1 MLTRG
6 RNRDKACW
14 KCLNYQ
20 EPDSNLFT
28 NTWIGQQNDQNKTI
42 SSKYVI
48 YRWSIATLVFL
59 FLVYSLTSRLLN
71 SSAWWKYFLYLT
83 SWARVLAVLHYVT
96 EAVLV
101 TFKWRSQSND
111 STTRSRLLS
120 SYASTETRL
129 PRSHRLNWVMANIN
143 YDTAAL
149 CTIVYWVF
157 LYDEEHTLDVDNISG
172 HILISLINTV
182 DIFVSQRPWRVV
194 HVYQTQLFCLVY
206 VMSNFAYIEDGGTN
220 LDDQPYIYSILDWSQ
235 PKVCIVTIIGVLLIL
250 PFIHCIFILLYKL
263 RCILMKLVTERQSP
277 KQNCDVEL
285 VESNYRLIRQT

>member
-1 MLTRG
+1 MFGRG
-6 RNRDKACW
+6 RNRDNACG

-28 NTWIGQQNDQNKTI
+28 NTWIGQSNQSKSI

-48 YRWSIATLVFL
+48 YRWSIASLVFL

-96 EAVLV
+96 EAILV
-101 TFKWRSQSND
+101 TLRWRSQLD
-111 STTRSRLLS
+111 DTTRSRLLS
-120 SYASTETRL
+120 SYASTESRL

-143 YDTAAL
+143 NDTAAL

-157 LYDEEHTLDVDNISG
+157 LYDTEHTLDVDNISG
-172 HILISLINTV
+172 HILISLINVV

-263 RCILMKLVTERQSP
+263 RCILIKLVHARQPP
-277 KQNCDVEL
+277 KTNCDVEL